1 MLIRLTEPTTEPIS
15 LADAMAHLRIDDST
29 DAGLID
35 AMASAARDAAERYC
49 NRAWAQANFIETF
62 DRFPYSGGI
71 QLTDPGAVAVIGI
84 EYLDADG
91 TPGVIS
97 ASSLTLDDDMGIID
111 YGADWPVGATRV
123 KVSYTAGPDAGAST
137 PELPPPS
144 IVVAIKL
151 LLTDYYENRAAQQW
165 QALYTNQTAEI
176 LMHSYRVGL
185 GV

>member
-1 MLIRLTEPTTEPIS
+1 MLIRLTNPTTEPIT
-15 LADAMAHLRIDDST
+15 LEQAMDHLRVDDST

-35 AMASAARDAAERYC
+35 AMISAARDACERYC
-49 NRAWAQANFIETF
+49 NRAWAQANFMETF
-62 DRFPYSGGI
+62 DRFPESGGI
-71 QLTDPGAVAVIGI
+71 KLTDPGAEAVLGV

-97 ASSLTLDDDMGIID
+97 ASSLSLDTDMGIID
-111 YGADWPVGATRV
+111 YGASWPVGATRV

-144 IVVAIKL
+144 IVLAIKL
-151 LLTDYYENRAAQQW
+151 LLTDYYENRGAQQW
-165 QALYTNQTAEI
+165 QQLYTNQTAEA
-176 LMHSYRVGL
+176 LMYSYRVGL